1 MESVLAGRTVVEV
14 SQSPAAGLATM
25 VMADFGADVIW
36 FEYGGRNGSRAK
48 PEKPGE
54 GYRVWHRGKR
64 RIPVNLSATSDAA
77 HSEADTLREHILASA
92 DVFVTDLSVERLRE
106 LGLDWSALG
115 ARRPDL
121 VHAEVSAFG
130 DDNPFSI
137 LAADGDRGMP
147 QESLVAAAVGRMML
161 FEGVAKRPGPVYSA
175 VPVGTHGAAQATL
188 AGVLAQLVARQ
199 SGRLGQRQQTSIL
212 RTLTSYDLVALGA
225 SQLDESPFPLVNP
238 LEVLPMLNFQPV
250 QCADGRWMQLGN
262 LLPHLQVNFLKAAG
276 LSDILSDPLFG
287 QDPPMKPL
295 SRVFASAFV
304 SIWRPVRW
312 MSG

>member
-48 PEKPGE
+48 PEKPGG

-106 LGLDWSALG
+106 LGLDWSALS

-121 VHAEVSAFG
+121 VHAEVVCSA
-130 DDNPFSI
+130 N
-137 LAADGDRGMP
+137 
-147 QESLVAAAVGRMML
+147 
-161 FEGVAKRPGPVYSA
+161 
-175 VPVGTHGAAQATL
+175 
-188 AGVLAQLVARQ
+188 
-199 SGRLGQRQQTSIL
+199 
-212 RTLTSYDLVALGA
+212 
-225 SQLDESPFPLVNP
+225 
-238 LEVLPMLNFQPV
+238 
-250 QCADGRWMQLGN
+250 
-262 LLPHLQVNFLKAAG
+262 
-276 LSDILSDPLFG
+276 
-287 QDPPMKPL
+287 
-295 SRVFASAFV
+295 
-304 SIWRPVRW
+304 VR
-312 MSG
+312 